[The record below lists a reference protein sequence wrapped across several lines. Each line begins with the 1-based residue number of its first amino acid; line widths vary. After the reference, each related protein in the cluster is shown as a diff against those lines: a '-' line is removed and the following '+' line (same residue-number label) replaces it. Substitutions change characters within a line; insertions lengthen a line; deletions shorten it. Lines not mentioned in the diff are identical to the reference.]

1 MKQMLLSN
9 EPSFDGPIPGQSL
22 TAEVGARPWQSPSQY
37 TTVDEVIEY
46 YMARMT
52 SEDFMLQLV
61 DVMEMGIPVTTLANT
76 IQMSSVMEGIHTVD
90 TGMLVLPVLM
100 EMMMLLGDSAKIDYV
115 SGLENPDKG
124 KTRKSFLAKA
134 ASQYKESLSKT
145 DVKELVE
152 ESKEEEQEDDTSSGL
167 MARRK

>member
-1 MKQMLLSN
+1 MLLSN
-9 EPSFDGPIPGQSL
+9 EPTFDGPIPGQSL
-22 TAEVGARPWQSPSQY
+22 TSEVGARPWQSPSQY

-76 IQMSSVMEGIHTVD
+76 IQMSSVMEGVHTVD

-145 DVKELVE
+145 DIKELVE
-152 ESKEEEQEDDTSSGL
+152 ESKEEEEQEDDTSSGL

>member
-1 MKQMLLSN
+1 
-9 EPSFDGPIPGQSL
+9 
-22 TAEVGARPWQSPSQY
+22 
-37 TTVDEVIEY
+37 
-46 YMARMT
+46 
-52 SEDFMLQLV
+52 MLQLV

-134 ASQYKESLSKT
+134 ASQYKKSLSKT